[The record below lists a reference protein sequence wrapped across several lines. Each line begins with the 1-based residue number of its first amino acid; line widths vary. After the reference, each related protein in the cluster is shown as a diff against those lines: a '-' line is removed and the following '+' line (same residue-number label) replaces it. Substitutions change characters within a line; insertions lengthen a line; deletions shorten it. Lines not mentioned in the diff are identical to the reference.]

1 MKAIYGGFL
10 NLLIVFTQPANRK
23 DRRQQAAIGMVVR
36 TVICASL
43 LAFATAAQAGPLQ
56 REVITVSEKYVGQV
70 VERTNRND
78 HPMIDK
84 WLGYLGLPKGLSWC
98 AAFVVGM
105 YKEAADS
112 IGIKQPLPRYGRVAT
127 LWDYARANQMRFQTF
142 RPDEAMMIGLLPGD
156 LAVWRRGRGVARNFD
171 GHIGIVKQQL
181 TASTRVDRE
190 GNTVPGNTGGQREQK
205 AGDRNRGGVYDRT
218 RGMGF
223 GTSFSVEG
231 FIRVRS

>member
-1 MKAIYGGFL
+1 MKL
-10 NLLIVFTQPANRK
+10 K
-23 DRRQQAAIGMVVR
+23 S
-36 TVICASL
+36 VICASL

-56 REVITVSEKYVGQV
+56 REVLTVSEKYVGQV

-84 WLGYLGLPKGLSWC
+84 WLTNLGMSKGASWC
-98 AAFVVGM
+98 SAFALNM
-105 YKEAADS
+105 YKEAS
-112 IGIKQPLPRYGRVAT
+112 ESLRVKMPLPWQARYGRVAT
-127 LWDYARANQMRFQTF
+127 LWDHARANQMRFQTF
-142 RPDEAMMIGLLPGD
+142 RPDEAMLIGLLPGD
-156 LAVWRRGRGVARNFD
+156 LSIWRHGRGVARNFD

-190 GNTVPGNTGGQREQK
+190 GNTVQGNTGGQREQS